1 VNARRGVRLGLLAIG
16 CGAGIAAYAPL
27 ASADTSTDS
36 WGLAELGLAAAAQQ
50 IIVEPNLAIS
60 FDGYSLQEGTATA
73 NTTSGDFGLA
83 IAYGSGAHADAS
95 GGFGD
100 LAVADGTDSAATTA
114 GSNGVG
120 AGTLDVA
127 VANGTGSHAEAD
139 GGYLDAAFANG
150 GAYAIAGAGDGGGTA
165 HVGDVASASGDAS
178 VAFAGQGDFNSA
190 LANGETATAEAGL
203 GNSNVAV
210 ADNPPGTSVAVA
222 FSQFGNGNVASVWGG
237 HASFAEAGGNDF
249 SRVGDH
255 DIATVIGD
263 NSGAISGA
271 SPTAPG
277 SYDLGAVLFDNGGS
291 SDNAVGGDY
300 LYDVVTALGNET
312 GSAAATS
319 GTSFFSESA
328 SLF

>member
-1 VNARRGVRLGLLAIG
+1 MNARGGAKLGLLAIAL
-16 CGAGIAAYAPL
+16 GAGIAAYTPL
-27 ASADTSTDS
+27 ASADTSADS
-36 WGLAELGLAAAAQQ
+36 WGLAELGLAAAAPQ

-60 FDGYSLQEGTATA
+60 FDGYSLQDGTATA
-73 NTTSGDFGLA
+73 NTTSGDFSLA

-127 VANGTGSHAEAD
+127 VANGIGSHAEAD

-150 GAYAIAGAGDGGGTA
+150 GAYAIAGDSTGGTVS
-165 HVGDVASASGDAS
+165 VGDVASASGDAS
-178 VAFAGQGDFNSA
+178 VASAGPGDFNSA
-190 LANGETATAEAGL
+190 LASGETATAEAGL
-203 GNSNVAV
+203 GNGNVAV
-210 ADNPPGTSVAVA
+210 AVSPPGTEVAVA
-222 FSQFGNGNVASVWGG
+222 FAQFGNGNVASVWGG
-237 HASFAEAGGNDF
+237 DASFAEAGGP
-249 SRVGDH
+249 SGQAGDH
-255 DIATVIGD
+255 DIATVIG
-263 NSGAISGA
+263 NGSGALAGA

-277 SYDLGAVLFDNGGS
+277 SYDFGAVLFDNGGS

-300 LYDVVTALGNET
+300 LYDIVTALGNET

-319 GTSFFSESA
+319 GTSFLSELA